1 MKIKDLKNTLEAH
14 NRQLSEMRAVLAKHE
29 GRRPDLGQLSA
40 NWEAWRDLRDQLAAA
55 VSNLTTEAERLQAIA
70 DRTDQAQTIA
80 GKMGVVLEDALTQE
94 PPSDQARREL
104 AAHMAARLG
113 WNLSPEQKAAIVAEY
128 ESEKLL

>member
-80 GKMGVVLEDALTQE
+80 GKMGVVLEDALTE
-94 PPSDQARREL
+94 EAPSDQERRAL
-104 AAHMAARLG
+104 AAHMAGRLG
-113 WNLSPEQKAAIVAEY
+113 WNLSPEAQEAIRKAYDQEG
-128 ESEKLL
+128 L